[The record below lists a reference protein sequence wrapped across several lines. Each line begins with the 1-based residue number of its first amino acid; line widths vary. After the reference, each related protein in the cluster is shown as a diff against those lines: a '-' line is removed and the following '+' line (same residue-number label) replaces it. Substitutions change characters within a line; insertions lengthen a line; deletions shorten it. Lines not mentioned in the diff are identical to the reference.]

1 MFSRNAL
8 YKSTFYLLTYFY
20 LLLSSPNF
28 SRLQS
33 AYRREHSTETALL
46 HVMKMVYTAADAK
59 KITTLIGLDISAA
72 FDTIDHDVL
81 ASRLES
87 QFGVVRAASSWLLV
101 STAVSSATVAYRRV
115 QCSARCCSLP
125 VCQLSAS

>member
-46 HVMKMVYTAADAK
+46 HVMNSVYAAADAK
-59 KITTLIGLDISAA
+59 KITALVGLDISAA

-81 ASRLES
+81 ASRLEL
-87 QFGVVRAASSWLLV
+87 QFGVVGAASSWLRSYFSGRPQFVRLGRH
-101 STAVSSATVAYRRV
+101 SSPMT
-115 QCSARCCSLP
+115 QCDSE
-125 VCQLSAS
+125 